1 MSAIIELW
9 NGKGTHKN
17 FLQVIKETSGEE
29 VANFTP
35 AVSLHYV
42 GM

>member
-1 MSAIIELW
+1 MSAIIKLW
-9 NGKGTHKN
+9 NGKGTHKDS
-17 FLQVIKETSGEE
+17 LHVIKETSGDK

-35 AVSLHYV
+35 AMSLQYV